1 MVQLN
6 ESEQLEKATEKALEL
21 IHDVLADESCAD
33 SDKVVMAGINAL
45 RFMDWTEYA
54 SEEWTNIWGWFGGW
68 MSAFTEEAMRDARER
83 GWIYRRHNK

>member
-6 ESEQLEKATEKALEL
+6 ESEKLERATEKALER
-21 IHDVLADESCAD
+21 IHDVLSDESCSD

-45 RFMDWTEYA
+45 RFMYRTEYA
-54 SEEWTNIWGWFGGW
+54 TAEWTNIWGWFGGL

-83 GWIYRRHNK
+83 D